1 MRRSDP
7 SGDLLLVPPDKN
19 KHIHAH
25 KLRASQLKA
34 LICHG
39 NRVFGFV
46 LLSWWFGHTSCRKWI
61 SVGKLSQKYDE
72 INNLLH
78 LSHARNT

>member
-7 SGDLLLVPPDKN
+7 SGDLLLVPPDKS

-25 KLRASQLKA
+25 KLGTSRLKA

-46 LLSWWFGHTSCRKWI
+46 LLSWWFGHASCRKMDQC
-61 SVGKLSQKYDE
+61 QKA
-72 INNLLH
+72 ITKIWGNQ
-78 LSHARNT
+78 